1 MMTVFF
7 QQMLNGV
14 IQGCIYALIALG
26 LSLIFGIL
34 EVANFAHG
42 EFYMLGAFMAL
53 FSVRFLHVPF
63 FVAMLIAMGGMTL
76 FGILVERTVFRPIV
90 GKPLINSM
98 LLSFGLSTA
107 LANAAL
113 FSSARIR
120 RRSSRAWRGSDFGC
134 SGFISPVSV
143 SPSSP

>member
-107 LANAAL
+107 LSNAAL
-113 FSSARIR
+113 FFFR
-120 RRSSRAWRGSDFGC
+120 RRSSPAWHGSDFEC

-143 SPSSP
+143 SPSSL